1 MLLQRFSP
9 PAYFCR
15 ALRNNSKNHT
25 MQDYINKSF
34 FALLVFTLI
43 FGVMFYD
50 MIDRLGFSYV
60 DEICALLIFGLFG

>member
-1 MLLQRFSP
+1 
-9 PAYFCR
+9 
-15 ALRNNSKNHT
+15 

-60 DEICALLIFGLFG
+60 DEICATATCGSRKGRR